1 MAEKGLF
8 LKVTDTEVVFKIA
21 ELAFWACGVDTVSN
35 VCSAMESVLRLRAR
49 GQGVQQRE
57 VSLVFPLR
65 CCASSQDT
73 LANSCKQNLLKNQVS
88 AGLNAHIFHLCLALL
103 SAHPSDNAPS

>member
-21 ELAFWACGVDTVSN
+21 ELAFWACRVDTVSN

-49 GQGVQQRE
+49 GQGVQQR
-57 VSLVFPLR
+57 
-65 CCASSQDT
+65 
-73 LANSCKQNLLKNQVS
+73 
-88 AGLNAHIFHLCLALL
+88 
-103 SAHPSDNAPS
+103 

>member
-35 VCSAMESVLRLRAR
+35 VCSAMESVLHLRAR
-49 GQGVQQRE
+49 GQGVQQR
-57 VSLVFPLR
+57 
-65 CCASSQDT
+65 
-73 LANSCKQNLLKNQVS
+73 
-88 AGLNAHIFHLCLALL
+88 
-103 SAHPSDNAPS
+103 